1 MANAPTSPYRATPEV
16 TDRMP
21 RGIPYLLGNELAERF
36 SFYGMKAILTI
47 YMTEHLLNSRGEPA
61 YMSEEDAKSVYHLF
75 TAAAYFFPLL
85 GSILSDV
92 FLGKYK
98 TIIYL
103 SLGYCIGH
111 AFLAFGDT
119 GAGAKLLEPTTWL
132 YLGLLFIAIGAG
144 GIKPCAS
151 ANLGDQFGT
160 RNKHLLAKAFE
171 WWYFSINVGA
181 AASSFLIPKLLEDP
195 KYGAPVAFGL
205 PGILM
210 VLATLTFWLGRRKF
224 AHVPPSGWDQFRRET
239 LSADGLRSI
248 RYLAPLFLLFV
259 PMFWSIFDQTGSA
272 WVLQARSMDLTVFG
286 YTLLPS
292 QIQAA
297 NPVLILVLLPLFSLV
312 IYPRVEKIVRLT
324 PLRKIGF
331 GFGVTVL
338 ASAMTA
344 WLQMRIDGGET
355 PTIAWQ
361 LVGYVVLTSAE
372 VLVSIT
378 TLEFAYSQAPRK
390 MKSFIMG
397 IYFLGVSLGN
407 LFASGVNK
415 VMSLGWVTLEGA
427 DYFWFFT
434 ALMAAVTL
442 VYFFFAVTYKGGTF
456 VQDQA

>member
-1 MANAPTSPYRATPEV
+1 MRDAPAPPYRTTPEV
-16 TDRMP
+16 TERMP
-21 RGIPYLLGNELAERF
+21 RGLPYLLGNELAERF
-36 SFYGMKAILTI
+36 SFYGMKAILVV
-47 YMTEHLLNSRGEPA
+47 YMTEHLLNSNGQPA
-61 YMSEEDAKSVYHLF
+61 YMSDEDAKSLYHLF
-75 TAAAYFFPLL
+75 NAAAYFFPLL

-103 SLGYCIGH
+103 SLGYCVGHGLLAMGDSGIG
-111 AFLAFGDT
+111 AQLF
-119 GAGAKLLEPTTWL
+119 EPKTWM
-132 YLGLLFIAIGAG
+132 YAGLLFIAIGAG

-151 ANLGDQFGT
+151 ANLGDQFGS

-181 AASSFLIPKLLEDP
+181 AASSFLIPKLLDE
-195 KYGAPVAFGL
+195 YGPWVAFGL
-205 PGILM
+205 PGVLM
-210 VLATLTFWLGRRKF
+210 VIATITFWVGRHKF
-224 AHVPPSGWDQFRRET
+224 AHVPPSGWAKFRSET
-239 LSADGLRSI
+239 LSPEGLRSL

-272 WVLQARSMDLTVFG
+272 WVLQANAMDLNVLG
-286 YTLLPS
+286 YELLPA

-297 NPVLILVLLPLFSLV
+297 NPVFILFLLPLFALV
-312 IYPRVEKIVRLT
+312 IYPRLNRVVGLT
-324 PLRKIGF
+324 PLRKIGI
-331 GFGVTVL
+331 GFCVTIL

-355 PTIAWQ
+355 PSILWQ
-361 LVGYVVLTSAE
+361 ILGYLVLTSAE

-397 IYFLGVSLGN
+397 IYFLGVSFGN

-415 VMSLGWVTLEGA
+415 VMSLGWITLEGA

-434 ALMAAVTL
+434 VAMVVVTL
-442 VYFFFAVTYKGGTF
+442 AYFVFAAKYKGDTF
-456 VQDQA
+456 VQDEGE